1 MKKVVS
7 FYIALLVIIFL
18 IFNNF
23 FVIKFWELYFI
34 ESKKKEIKYITDNIL
49 DVLRSNKN
57 LETIDRNY
65 LLYLFSNLP
74 EYVYFIVYDEDYKV
88 LVYYPAFFNV
98 DYEFLK
104 SNPFGQEK
112 LVFQDYIL
120 TYFVPFNRYMLAV
133 EMNLNFIKDIRK
145 ELIYM
150 ASFIISFSFPL
161 SYLLSILIFRLIEKR
176 INIIKEFVFNVSLG
190 KFDYDINYK
199 YNDELKEI
207 FTKIKLMK
215 DFLVKYINEIEQ
227 NKKILEEIFNNSP
240 FFVIILDNYDKV
252 IYLNKNIDQNLKE
265 FFLKN
270 LIDINLDKDK
280 IIKFNKSY
288 FKMLIFE
295 HNLNKIGI
303 FIDITDFYNLNELKD
318 RALAMISH
326 DLRTPIA
333 SIKANLEFLVNK
345 NIEPEIKNKINSILL
360 ELDRINYMIYR
371 YLDYS
376 RIKLGKKIANLEIIN
391 LYDFINFINDFVNFL
406 EYSDNF
412 DFDFH
417 KINQNLEE
425 YQDIKNKN
433 ILIDL
438 NLFKQLISNLFDN
451 AYKYSIDKKVLLN
464 IVFDKDKFYLKVG
477 NLTNLENYKIIN
489 DIMTNDS
496 NFYLYKGKLGLLI
509 VKEIANILNIKINLD
524 KENLNI
530 EDRINLN
537 EILLYFILEFS
548 YI

>member
-1 MKKVVS
+1 
-7 FYIALLVIIFL
+7 
-18 IFNNF
+18 
-23 FVIKFWELYFI
+23 
-34 ESKKKEIKYITDNIL
+34 
-49 DVLRSNKN
+49 
-57 LETIDRNY
+57 
-65 LLYLFSNLP
+65 
-74 EYVYFIVYDEDYKV
+74 
-88 LVYYPAFFNV
+88 
-98 DYEFLK
+98 
-104 SNPFGQEK
+104 
-112 LVFQDYIL
+112 
-120 TYFVPFNRYMLAV
+120 
-133 EMNLNFIKDIRK
+133 
-145 ELIYM
+145 
-150 ASFIISFSFPL
+150 
-161 SYLLSILIFRLIEKR
+161 
-176 INIIKEFVFNVSLG
+176 
-190 KFDYDINYK
+190 
-199 YNDELKEI
+199 
-207 FTKIKLMK
+207 
-215 DFLVKYINEIEQ
+215 
-227 NKKILEEIFNNSP
+227 
-240 FFVIILDNYDKV
+240 
-252 IYLNKNIDQNLKE
+252 
-265 FFLKN
+265 
-270 LIDINLDKDK
+270 
-280 IIKFNKSY
+280 
-288 FKMLIFE
+288 
-295 HNLNKIGI
+295 
-303 FIDITDFYNLNELKD
+303 
-318 RALAMISH
+318 H

-489 DIMTNDS
+489 DVMTNDS
-496 NFYLYKGKLGLLI
+496 DFYLYKGKLGLLI

>member
-34 ESKKKEIKYITDNIL
+34 ESKKKEIKYVTDNIL
-49 DVLRSNKN
+49 DVLKSNKN
-57 LETIDRNY
+57 LETIDKNY

-88 LVYYPAFFNV
+88 LIYYPAFFNV